1 MIGDYLE
8 QYTFEYLMEQALSR
22 VPDTIDK
29 REGSII
35 YDALAPAC
43 YELAEYYMNL
53 RKILIDTY
61 VSTASGEYL
70 DLRVAEQGLTRYAAT
85 YAVKKG
91 TFVNNSD
98 EPALIPIGSRFSI
111 ISEDKNV
118 NYYVSEVYTDEV
130 GEVVPGTYKLICE
143 EPGTIGNGY
152 VGALIPITY
161 IPNLKS
167 ATMTDLI
174 IPARNIET
182 DEELRTRYF
191 LTINQ
196 RPFGGNLAQYDEAL
210 KAIDGVGA
218 VQIYPV
224 WNGGGTVKCSIIDA
238 EYNAISEDFIN
249 TLQNMIDPENA
260 QGVQGTGLGLAPIGH
275 QVTITTPTEIAI
287 NIETTI
293 VLNNGYNL
301 PQVQSLIQQAIAEYL
316 LSLRKAWGIGDDL
329 NQYALAVYIA
339 RINSAILSVSEVAN
353 VTDTL
358 INGFAQDLVLEQSAA
373 TQELPQLGT
382 VIINVQS

>member
-22 VPDTIDK
+22 VSDTIDK

-43 YELAEYYMNL
+43 YELSEYYMNL

-61 VSTASGEYL
+61 ASTAHGEYL
-70 DLRVAEQGLTRYAAT
+70 DLRAAEQGISRFQAT

-91 TFVNNSD
+91 EFTTTSD
-98 EPALIPIGSRFSI
+98 NPAIIPIGSRFSS
-111 ISEDKNV
+111 ISDYMPI
-118 NYYVSEVYTDEV
+118 NYVVTEVYKNEF
-130 GEVVPGTYKLICE
+130 GESVPGAYLLRCE
-143 EPGTIGNGY
+143 ELGSKGNSYSGNI
-152 VGALIPITY
+152 IPIDN
-161 IPNLKS
+161 IPNLKT
-167 ATMTDLI
+167 AILTDLI
-174 IPARNIET
+174 IPAQDIED
-182 DEELRTRYF
+182 DEDLRIRYF
-191 LTINQ
+191 DKVNEKA
-196 RPFGGNLAQYDEAL
+196 FGGNIAQYDEEL
-210 KAIDGVGA
+210 KAIDGVGE

-238 EYNAISEDFIN
+238 EYNAVSEDFIN
-249 TLQNMIDPENA
+249 TVQNMIDPENA

-293 VLNNGYNL
+293 VLNNGYTL
-301 PQVQSLIQQAIAEYL
+301 PQIEPLIQQAIAEYL
-316 LSLRKAWGIGDDL
+316 LTLRKAWGIGDDL
-329 NQYALAVYIA
+329 NQYTLAVYVA
-339 RINSAILSVSEVAN
+339 RINSAILSVSGVAN

-358 INGFAQDLVLEQSAA
+358 INGFAQDLILEQSAA

>member
-1 MIGDYLE
+1 MIGDYLDK
-8 QYTFEYLMEQALSR
+8 YTYNYLMGQALDL
-22 VPDTIDK
+22 VPNSLDK

-43 YELAEYYMNL
+43 YELSEYYMNL

-61 VSTASGEYL
+61 ASTASEEYL

-85 YAVKKG
+85 HATKKG

-98 EPALIPIGSRFSI
+98 SPALIPIGSRFSI
-111 ISEDKNV
+111 ISDDTNV
-118 NYYVSEVYTDEV
+118 NYYVSEVYTDEFGV
-130 GEVVPGTYKLICE
+130 VVPGTYKLICE
-143 EPGTIGNGY
+143 EVGIVGNGY

-161 IPNLKS
+161 IQNLKS

-174 IPARNIET
+174 IPARDVET

-191 LTINQ
+191 LTINEK
-196 RPFGGNLAQYDEAL
+196 PFGGNLAQYDEEL
-210 KAIDGVGA
+210 KAIDGVGE

-238 EYNAISEDFIN
+238 EYNAISGDFIN
-249 TLQNMIDPENA
+249 TIQNMIDPENA

-287 NIETTI
+287 NIQTTI
-293 VLNNGYNL
+293 VLINGYNL
-301 PQVQSLIQQAIAEYL
+301 PQIKSLIQQAIAEYL
-316 LSLRKAWGIGDDL
+316 LTLRKAWGIGDDL
-329 NQYALAVYIA
+329 NQYTLAIYFA
-339 RINSAILSVSEVAN
+339 RIASAILSVSGVAN

-358 INGFAQDLVLEQSAA
+358 INGFTNDLILEQSAA
-373 TQELPQLGT
+373 IQELPQLGT
-382 VIINVQS
+382 VIINV